1 MGLRAGS
8 SKIRGLVATDVDQR
22 PRTSITTHTRNTG
35 LLSYSDPTSQKIIGI
50 FGVSEKDINYVSLKI
65 SCSTGYTIDW
75 GDGTVENYNSGVEA
89 LHKFNWSDI
98 SASTEVT
105 ILGAVLRQ
113 SKVTITA
120 QGSGEITFFDF
131 HERHDSVPVVGPVAW
146 LELTINTPHVT
157 SMQSS
162 IGGGSILL
170 NKLQRVNIISV
181 HSSCNHADELLYGC
195 YNLTVVEFGFDTSQ
209 ISDWRAAFYNCRS
222 IEILDHIDFSSAGA
236 GSDSDAIVQTFGYC
250 KSLKRVPPSFY
261 DIDFSNLNNLSN
273 TFFYC
278 ASLNSINLFDTS
290 SITNFYRTFGYC
302 NRLLY
307 IPKFNTSSAT
317 SLYRTFQYC
326 HSLRKIPK
334 FNTSNVTNF
343 RETFSGCYALKTIR
357 KIDTSSGTNFYGM
370 FRYCY
375 NLAKIPKLDFS
386 NATNIEVLFGECYNL
401 LHVDLSLLNPN
412 YNASMTSVFHYCRRV
427 REITI
432 PSTVRPTTLRQT
444 FQNCENLIKVP
455 DLQTWDINTRYGY
468 YYTFYNNGELRE
480 IPKSIFY
487 GLSNTGNTDWYRT
500 FYNCYNLC
508 SFPSTFF
515 QLSSTLNITRCRELF
530 RNCYVSSVPT
540 LTLSAVT
547 SDTNQLN
554 MFYDTK
560 NLSDPLVLGCKY
572 NISFYQSKLSRS
584 GIVNIFNNLT
594 SVSKTIDIRSNPG
607 VAELTSDDRAIATNK
622 GWTIT
627 E

>member
-8 SKIRGLVATDVDQR
+8 SKIRGLVATEVDQR
-22 PRTSITTHTRNTG
+22 PNSSITTHTRNSG

-50 FGVSEKDINYVSLKI
+50 FGVNEKDINYVSLKI
-65 SCSTGYTIDW
+65 TCSTGYTIDW

-105 ILGAVLRQ
+105 ILGTVLRQ

-131 HERHDSVPVVGPVAW
+131 QERHDSVPNLDPVAW

-157 SMQSS
+157 SMQNS
-162 IGGGSILL
+162 IGGSTILL

-181 HSSCNHADELLYGC
+181 HSSCNHADELFSGC
-195 YNLTVVEFGFDTSQ
+195 YNLTIVEFGFDTSQ
-209 ISDWRAAFYNCRS
+209 ISDWRYAFYNCRS
-222 IEILDHIDFSSAGA
+222 IEILDHIDFSGAGA
-236 GSDSDAIVQTFGYC
+236 GGVTNAIEGLFNYC

-261 DIDFSNLNNLSN
+261 DIDFSNLNTLSN

-278 ASLNSINLFDTS
+278 SSLDSIKLFDTS
-290 SITNFYRTFGYC
+290 TITNFYRAFGFC

-307 IPKFNTSSAT
+307 VPKFNTSSAT

-334 FNTSNVTNF
+334 FDTSNVSNF

-357 KIDTSSGTNFYGM
+357 KIDTSSGTNFYQM
-370 FRYCY
+370 LRYCY
-375 NLAKIPKLDFS
+375 NLSKIPKLDLS
-386 NATNIEVLFGECYNL
+386 SATNIQLLFGECYNL
-401 LHVDLSLLNPN
+401 LHADLSLLNPN
-412 YNASMTSVFHYCRRV
+412 YNASMYGVFYYCRRI
-427 REITI
+427 REIAI
-432 PSTVRPTTLRQT
+432 PSTVRPTSLQQT
-444 FQNCENLIKVP
+444 FQNCENLIKIP
-455 DLQTWDINTRYGY
+455 DLQTWDINTMHGY
-468 YYTFYNNGELRE
+468 YYTFYQNIELRE
-480 IPKSIFY
+480 IPKSIFH

-500 FYNCYNLC
+500 FSNCYNLC
-508 SFPSTFF
+508 SLPSTFF
-515 QLSSTLNITRCRELF
+515 QLSGHLGITRCRELF
-530 RNCYVSSVPT
+530 KGCYVSSVPT

-547 SDTNQLN
+547 SDSNQLN
-554 MFYDTK
+554 MFYDAR
-560 NLSDPLVLGCKY
+560 NLSDPIVLGCKY

-594 SVSKTIDIRSNPG
+594 SVSKTIDIRYNPG